1 MDTSKLKK
9 NNQTTDWE
17 KLVKDYEDS
26 TAKSLATIENLTL
39 ALALKTERGK
49 ELEKRITSAESHVKY
64 LEGRIPSSESYYSL
78 SNGMNE
84 IKTKLLDSSKARDY
98 GAVCL
103 LFFFFLQAI
112 PLIIKI
118 IPVDIVACLISQ
130 EIPFFFPSIAGT
142 VIPFLMLYSK
152 QNRKTQILIP
162 YMIVSI
168 LITYSQCFLCIVP
181 WTSGTIGIIIYGM
194 LHGFV
199 WFIFEFL
206 YNKREVKHE

>member
-9 NNQTTDWE
+9 STQTTDWE
-17 KLVKDYEDS
+17 KLVKNYEDS
-26 TAKSLATIENLTL
+26 AAKSLATIENLTL

-49 ELEKRITSAESHVKY
+49 ELEKRLTSAESHIKY
-64 LEGRIPSSESYYSL
+64 LEGRIPSFESYSSL
-78 SNGMNE
+78 SDGMNE

-118 IPVDIVACLISQ
+118 IPVDIVAGLISQ

>member
-1 MDTSKLKK
+1 
-9 NNQTTDWE
+9 
-17 KLVKDYEDS
+17 
-26 TAKSLATIENLTL
+26 
-39 ALALKTERGK
+39 
-49 ELEKRITSAESHVKY
+49 
-64 LEGRIPSSESYYSL
+64 
-78 SNGMNE
+78 MNE

>member
-1 MDTSKLKK
+1 MDTSRLKK
-9 NNQTTDWE
+9 STQTTDWE
-17 KLVKDYEDS
+17 KLVKNYEDS
-26 TAKSLATIENLTL
+26 AAKSLATIENLTL

-49 ELEKRITSAESHVKY
+49 ELEKRLTSAESHIKY
-64 LEGRIPSSESYYSL
+64 LEGRIPSSESF
-78 SNGMNE
+78 SNLAEGVDE

>member
-9 NNQTTDWE
+9 NNQTTDLE
-17 KLVKDYEDS
+17 KLLKNYEAS
-26 TAKSLATIENLTL
+26 TEKSLATIDWLTMTL
-39 ALALKTERGK
+39 AKKTEKEK

-64 LEGRIPSSESYYSL
+64 LEGRIPSSESYSSL

-98 GAVCL
+98 EAVCL

-130 EIPFFFPSIAGT
+130 EIPFFFPVIAGT
-142 VIPFLMLYSK
+142 VIPFLMLCSK
-152 QNRKTQILIP
+152 RNRKTQMLLP
-162 YMIVSI
+162 YMIASI
-168 LITYSQCFLCIVP
+168 LITYFQCFLSIYP
-181 WTSGTIGIIIYGM
+181 WTSTIIGIIFFGILHCLVWLCIELIYRRKERN
-194 LHGFV
+194 HD
-199 WFIFEFL
+199 
-206 YNKREVKHE
+206 

>member
-9 NNQTTDWE
+9 SNQTTDWE
-17 KLVKDYEDS
+17 KLVKNYEDS
-26 TAKSLATIENLTL
+26 AAKSLATIENLTL

-49 ELEKRITSAESHVKY
+49 ELEKRLTSAESHIKY
-64 LEGRIPSSESYYSL
+64 REGRIPSSESF
-78 SNGMNE
+78 SNLAEGVDE

>member
-1 MDTSKLKK
+1 MDTSKLRKS
-9 NNQTTDWE
+9 NQTTDLE
-17 KLVKDYEDS
+17 KLVKDYEAS
-26 TAKSLATIENLTL
+26 TEKSLATIENLTL

-49 ELEKRITSAESHVKY
+49 ELEKRLTSAESHIKY
-64 LEGRIPSSESYYSL
+64 LEGRIPSSESY
-78 SNGMNE
+78 SNLADGVDE